1 MADTD
6 RTNATATPASGRG
19 RAPGRAAGQ
28 PEPRAFDTPGRRDG
42 WGLDPNLGRDEAGI
56 HAVEGDLGAG
66 TPANVDIH
74 KLGQTDRP
82 EQDWGEAAEG
92 ATFSS
97 NHSRRPEIERGQ
109 GAKTRQAAKDQISRR
124 G

>member
-1 MADTD
+1 MSDID
-6 RTNATATPASGRG
+6 RTTGTQGDGATT
-19 RAPGRAAGQ
+19 
-28 PEPRAFDTPGRRDG
+28 RRDG

-56 HAVEGDLGAG
+56 HAVDGDLGAG
-66 TPANVDIH
+66 TPPNVDIH

-97 NHSRRPEIERGQ
+97 NHSRRPDKTEADRSH
-109 GAKTRQAAKDQISRR
+109 GAKTRRASKDQISRR
-124 G
+124 N

>member
-1 MADTD
+1 MAEQP
-6 RTNATATPASGRG
+6 RTPATDDK
-19 RAPGRAAGQ
+19 P
-28 PEPRAFDTPGRRDG
+28 DTARRDG

-82 EQDWGEAAEG
+82 EEDWGEAAEG

-97 NHSRRPEIERGQ
+97 NHTRRPGIEAERGQ
-109 GAKTRQAAKDQISRR
+109 GAKTRRASKDQISRR
-124 G
+124 A